1 MDRPINFLII
11 EERARV
17 FVVVVDGGS
26 LHEGA
31 RRHHEGG
38 SLREAEGARGG
49 VMDGHRRGVSP
60 AGGGAAAA
68 AGGRRQR
75 HTRAGFR
82 LQGRPRCIHSSK
94 FAQGYNTLHLHPL
107 CLISFLLMK
116 RDCISIIRS
125 SIYVYVELWEY
136 FCLVKYVFFPLKYE
150 YSGITF
156 VLLPVPFGLIWFCRR
171 TSIYKFFS

>member
-60 AGGGAAAA
+60 AGAAAAA

-75 HTRAGFR
+75 HTRVGFR